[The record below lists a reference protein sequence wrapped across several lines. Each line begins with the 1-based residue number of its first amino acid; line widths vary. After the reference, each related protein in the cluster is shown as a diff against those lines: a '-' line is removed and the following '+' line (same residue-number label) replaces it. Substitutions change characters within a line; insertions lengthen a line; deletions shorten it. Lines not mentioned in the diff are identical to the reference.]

1 MSSPKALTSAIDSLS
16 QDKLVEARKVIQKE
30 VDSGKPADAGTEADN
45 SAEFVADLNN
55 VADVLVIL
63 VGRYQRASKMLLA
76 CLGMLVVCVGFL
88 VADMYKLNHLQREV
102 ASLQVRMGDT
112 QQAVREAKVEV
123 QAATDQVKETQ
134 VEVKATKEQVQE
146 AAAAAPKIEVD
157 EKGKATVVLPV
168 TKKNGDCKSKD
179 CPEPTKSPNPGSSSA
194 PAPPEPPKAPL
205 DPTLQFR

>member
-1 MSSPKALTSAIDSLS
+1 MSSPKALTSAISS
-16 QDKLVEARKVIQKE
+16 MTPDKLVEARKVVQKE

-76 CLGMLVVCVGFL
+76 CLGMLVVCIAFL
-88 VADMYKLNHLQREV
+88 VLDMQKLSHLQKEV
-102 ASLQVRMGDT
+102 AALQVGLGATRDD
-112 QQAVREAKVEV
+112 VRETKAGV
-123 QAATDQVKETQ
+123 QAAADQVKETQ

-146 AAAAAPKIEVD
+146 AAQAAPKIEVD
-157 EKGKATVVLPV
+157 ENGKAKVVLPV
-168 TKKNGDCKSKD
+168 VKKNGDCKSKD
-179 CPEPTKSPNPGSSSA
+179 CPEPPKMAPSSTSSSQ
-194 PAPPEPPKAPL
+194 PAPPTAPL